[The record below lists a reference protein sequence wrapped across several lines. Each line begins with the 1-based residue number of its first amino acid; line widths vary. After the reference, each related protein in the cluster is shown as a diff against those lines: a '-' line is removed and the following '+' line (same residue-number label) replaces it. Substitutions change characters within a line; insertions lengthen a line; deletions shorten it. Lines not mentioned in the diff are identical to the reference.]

1 MLDTN
6 ELQNAAQALQIYIED
21 VQDNIKVM
29 NSAAIDCIDNMGSDQ
44 YSEKAANQLQECI
57 KGIIPSVIEAQVL
70 HGKILSKIREIEEA
84 QNIL

>member
-70 HGKILSKIREIEEA
+70 HGKILSKIREFEES

>member
-21 VQDNIKVM
+21 VQDNIRVM
-29 NSAAIDCIDNMGSDQ
+29 TNATIDCIDNMGSDQ
-44 YSEKAANQLQECI
+44 YSEKAADQLQKCI
-57 KGIIPSVIEAQVL
+57 KEIVDSAVEAKQL
-70 HGKILSKIREIEEA
+70 HAKILRKIEEIEES

>member
-6 ELQNAAQALQIYIED
+6 ELQNAAQALQVYIED

-70 HGKILSKIREIEEA
+70 HGKF
-84 QNIL
+84 

>member
-21 VQDNIKVM
+21 VQDNIRIM
-29 NSAAIDCIDNMGSDQ
+29 TNATIDCIDNMGSDQ
-44 YSEKAANQLQECI
+44 YSEKAADQLQECI
-57 KGIIPSVIEAQVL
+57 KGIVDSAVEKQL
-70 HGKILSKIREIEEA
+70 HAKILRKIREIEES

>member
-6 ELQNAAQALQIYIED
+6 ELQNAAQSLQIYIED

-29 NSAAIDCIDNMGSDQ
+29 NNAIVDCIDNMGSDQ

-57 KGIIPSVIEAQVL
+57 KGITASVIEAHLL
-70 HGKILSKIREIEEA
+70 HARIVGKIKEIEES

>member
-57 KGIIPSVIEAQVL
+57 KCY
-70 HGKILSKIREIEEA
+70 
-84 QNIL
+84 

>member
-6 ELQNAAQALQIYIED
+6 ELQNAAQALQVYIED
-21 VQDNIKVM
+21 VKDNINVM

-57 KGIIPSVIEAQVL
+57 KGIIASVIEAQVL
-70 HGKILSKIREIEEA
+70 HGKILSKIREIEES

>member
-21 VQDNIKVM
+21 VQDNIKV
-29 NSAAIDCIDNMGSDQ
+29 DNMGSDQ

-70 HGKILSKIREIEEA
+70 HGKILSKIREIEES

>member
-29 NSAAIDCIDNMGSDQ
+29 NNAIFDCIDNMGSDQ
-44 YSEKAANQLQECI
+44 YSEKAADQLQECI
-57 KGIIPSVIEAQVL
+57 KGITASVIEAQIL
-70 HGKILSKIREIEEA
+70 HGKILRKIEEIEES